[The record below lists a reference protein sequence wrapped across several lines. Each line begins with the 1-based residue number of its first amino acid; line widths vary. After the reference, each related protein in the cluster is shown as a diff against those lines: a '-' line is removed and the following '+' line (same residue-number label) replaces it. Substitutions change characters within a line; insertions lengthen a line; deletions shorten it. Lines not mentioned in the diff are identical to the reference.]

1 MTGTGPRSEETVQ
14 RSEFQ
19 REGLSL
25 SYLDAGGDGSPL
37 IAMHAHWME
46 GSTFTPFAVALQPR
60 WRVIA
65 PDLRGHGYSDH
76 AKSYTRDDYLLDLTA
91 LLVHLNLREPVVM
104 LGNSLGG
111 VNAYQYAARHPERVR
126 AMIIE
131 DIGVEIHDSISGMM
145 EGWGGVFNSREELA
159 ERLGPRLAPYL
170 QDSFRQVEGG
180 WRLAFDPEDMAK
192 SQACIRGDHW
202 SDWLRSVC
210 PALLIRG
217 SESRVTQQ
225 EHCEEMAR
233 RRPNT
238 RLRVLEG
245 GHVLH
250 AGNPLAF
257 EDAVSEFLQ
266 EI

>member
-1 MTGTGPRSEETVQ
+1 VE

-19 REGLSL
+19 HDGLRL
-25 SYLDAGGDGSPL
+25 SYLDAGGDGDPL

-46 GSTFTPFAVALQPR
+46 GTTFAPLAAALHPD

-65 PDLRGHGYSDH
+65 PDQRGHGYSDH
-76 AKSYTRDDYLLDLTA
+76 ADSYTRDDYLGDLAA
-91 LLVHLNLREPVVM
+91 LLTHLNLNAPVVL

-111 VNAYQYAARHPERVR
+111 VNAYQYAARQPERVR

-131 DIGVEIHDSISGMM
+131 DIGVEIHDSIHGMM
-145 EGWGGVFNSREELA
+145 EGWGGIFKTPEQLA
-159 ERLGPRLAPYL
+159 ERLGPRLTPYL
-170 QDSFRQVEGG
+170 KDSFRQVEGG
-180 WRLAFDPEDMAK
+180 WRLAFDPEDMVK
-192 SQACIRGDHW
+192 SQAGIRGDHW
-202 SDWLRSVC
+202 NDWLRSDC
-210 PALLIRG
+210 PALVIRG

-225 EHCEEMAR
+225 EHCEEMAH

-238 RLRVLEG
+238 RLQVLEG

-250 AGNPLAF
+250 GGNPAAF
-257 EDAVSEFLQ
+257 EKVLKEFLR

>member
-1 MTGTGPRSEETVQ
+1 MQ

-19 REGLSL
+19 HEGLRL
-25 SYLDAGGDGSPL
+25 SYLDAGGGGSPL

-46 GSTFTPFAVALQPR
+46 GSTFMPLAAALYPD

-76 AKSYTRDDYLLDLTA
+76 ATSYTRDDYLADLAA
-91 LLVHLNLREPVVM
+91 LVVHLNLKAPVVL

-131 DIGVEIHDSISGMM
+131 DIGVEIHDAISGMM
-145 EGWGGVFNSREELA
+145 DGWGGVFKTREELA
-159 ERLGPRLAPYL
+159 ERIGPRLAPYL
-170 QDSFRQVEGG
+170 QESFRQVEGK
-180 WRLAFDPEDMAK
+180 WRLAFDPEDMVK
-192 SQACIRGDHW
+192 SQTCIRGDHW
-202 SDWLRSVC
+202 NDWLRSAC
-210 PALLIRG
+210 PALVIRG

-225 EHCEEMAR
+225 EHCQEMAR

-250 AGNPLAF
+250 AGNAAAF
-257 EDAVSEFLQ
+257 EAAMKEFLR